1 MDPNNSFKKEPKFT
15 KSFDNFFNFNKHHI
29 SSSAD
34 KNKFIQ
40 NNNFYETDNN
50 LNKRYNNLLLELK
63 DLEKEEKNDFEKNK
77 ERENSPINNNNDDN
91 YGSEDIEDLC
101 LFKNIDNMLNS
112 NDLKDEDKIIE
123 SQQFD
128 KKDNYNVTYQDFF
141 NLSINLM
148 KKKQDLKFKKLK
160 NMVNEL
166 KIKYKNKNK
175 KKNDEFNKMI
185 FNKKMNKNLTNKPN
199 YLIEKEKKD
208 KEKKLIMNNMNNLN
222 KIILEKR
229 VDDANEILRKIEDQ
243 RLAKIEEMKEMDK
256 KANELNKREKDI
268 NVLENEINRKKNK
281 INEDL
286 KKLDGREKE
295 INEKK
300 RQISEKEKQI
310 NEKEKEVNKAK
321 KENEEKEN
329 IINQKNKD
337 LDIKYKDLK
346 ENERLINEKENENK
360 KAIEQINQDKNFLLI
375 VQQEQENLNIEF
387 NQREEKI
394 KEEKKIIEKEKLYI
408 EEEKKIIEKEKQQL
422 KEEKNK
428 INEEKINLE
437 KKKKEIKER
446 EEKLDSQFAQYI
458 NSLDEIEIKKQ
469 QLNNNLEVEKQKIK
483 KDQEYIKKSR
493 NDIENREKKL
503 NDEKNLLEKE
513 KKIFE
518 KEKKILEKEKTKI
531 RLNNILNDTFNAN
544 NNNQKSEEEKISD
557 IIFLGSV
564 LKHEIKK
571 EKIQNSNNIINVDNE
586 IKNYNN
592 NNPIILP
599 LYLISTWLKKNGC
612 EVVIEKKA
620 KNTKLNNLCLQHV
633 FTQKAINKKFTICFD
648 FGKENNELLLNT
660 NRCESFI
667 KSLKSQ
673 ISNDLVININDIFV
687 MNPRG
692 PDFTVDLYINN
703 LEEDKIDQVYKYIE
717 TRKGFINTKISVL
730 LEGCKLSSDI
740 FEPEFDME
748 PINWP
753 QGKNYR
759 GKLPYNPPYDY
770 FGCALKVRG
779 SYDSG
784 DDTWLGHINIDG
796 EFAVA
801 YHGIRSNLD
810 AVKGI
815 MNSYLKAGAN
825 QYCRND
831 DDMMHPGKKCGKG
844 VYVTPD
850 IKVAEEYTEGF
861 GVFELNKT
869 YRIVLQCRV
878 NPKKIRQSAREPE
891 YWILNGN
898 GKEIRPYRILIKEVS
913 NN

>member
-1 MDPNNSFKKEPKFT
+1 
-15 KSFDNFFNFNKHHI
+15 
-29 SSSAD
+29 
-34 KNKFIQ
+34 
-40 NNNFYETDNN
+40 
-50 LNKRYNNLLLELK
+50 
-63 DLEKEEKNDFEKNK
+63 
-77 ERENSPINNNNDDN
+77 
-91 YGSEDIEDLC
+91 
-101 LFKNIDNMLNS
+101 
-112 NDLKDEDKIIE
+112 
-123 SQQFD
+123 
-128 KKDNYNVTYQDFF
+128 
-141 NLSINLM
+141 
-148 KKKQDLKFKKLK
+148 
-160 NMVNEL
+160 
-166 KIKYKNKNK
+166 
-175 KKNDEFNKMI
+175 
-185 FNKKMNKNLTNKPN
+185 
-199 YLIEKEKKD
+199 
-208 KEKKLIMNNMNNLN
+208 MNNLN
-222 KIILEKR
+222 KVILGKR
-229 VDDANEILRKIEDQ
+229 VDDASENLRKIEDQ

-295 INEKK
+295 INEIKK
-300 RQISEKEKQI
+300 QISEKEKQI

-394 KEEKKIIEKEKLYI
+394 KEEKKIIEKEKQNI

-437 KKKKEIKER
+437 KKKEEIKER

-483 KDQEYIKKSR
+483 KEQEYIKKSR

-692 PDFTVDLYINN
+692 PNFTVDLYINN
-703 LEEDKIDQVYKYIE
+703 LEEDKIDQVYNYIG
-717 TRKGFINTKISVL
+717 TRKGFITTKISVL

-740 FEPEFDME
+740 FEPEFDMK

-753 QGKNYR
+753 PSPNFR

-825 QYCRND
+825 QNCRND
-831 DDMMHPGKKCGKG
+831 DDMMHPWKKCGKG
-844 VYVTPD
+844 VYVTPN

>member
-1 MDPNNSFKKEPKFT
+1 
-15 KSFDNFFNFNKHHI
+15 
-29 SSSAD
+29 
-34 KNKFIQ
+34 
-40 NNNFYETDNN
+40 
-50 LNKRYNNLLLELK
+50 
-63 DLEKEEKNDFEKNK
+63 
-77 ERENSPINNNNDDN
+77 
-91 YGSEDIEDLC
+91 
-101 LFKNIDNMLNS
+101 
-112 NDLKDEDKIIE
+112 
-123 SQQFD
+123 
-128 KKDNYNVTYQDFF
+128 
-141 NLSINLM
+141 
-148 KKKQDLKFKKLK
+148 
-160 NMVNEL
+160 
-166 KIKYKNKNK
+166 
-175 KKNDEFNKMI
+175 MI

-295 INEKK
+295 INEIKK
-300 RQISEKEKQI
+300 QISEKEKQI

-337 LDIKYKDLK
+337 LDIKYKNLK

-360 KAIEQINQDKNFLLI
+360 KTIKKINQNKNFLLI

-394 KEEKKIIEKEKLYI
+394 KEEKKIIETEKQNI

-437 KKKKEIKER
+437 KKKEEIKER

-483 KDQEYIKKSR
+483 KEQEYIKKSR
-493 NDIENREKKL
+493 NDIENKEKKL
-503 NDEKNLLEKE
+503 NNEKNLLEKD

-825 QYCRND
+825 QNCRND

-844 VYVTPD
+844 VYVTPN

>member
-50 LNKRYNNLLLELK
+50 LNKKYNNLLLELK

-295 INEKK
+295 INEIKK
-300 RQISEKEKQI
+300 QISEKEKQI

-329 IINQKNKD
+329 IINQK
-337 LDIKYKDLK
+337 IK
-346 ENERLINEKENENK
+346 I
-360 KAIEQINQDKNFLLI
+360 
-375 VQQEQENLNIEF
+375 
-387 NQREEKI
+387 
-394 KEEKKIIEKEKLYI
+394 
-408 EEEKKIIEKEKQQL
+408 
-422 KEEKNK
+422 
-428 INEEKINLE
+428 
-437 KKKKEIKER
+437 
-446 EEKLDSQFAQYI
+446 
-458 NSLDEIEIKKQ
+458 
-469 QLNNNLEVEKQKIK
+469 
-483 KDQEYIKKSR
+483 
-493 NDIENREKKL
+493 
-503 NDEKNLLEKE
+503 
-513 KKIFE
+513 
-518 KEKKILEKEKTKI
+518 
-531 RLNNILNDTFNAN
+531 
-544 NNNQKSEEEKISD
+544 
-557 IIFLGSV
+557 
-564 LKHEIKK
+564 
-571 EKIQNSNNIINVDNE
+571 
-586 IKNYNN
+586 
-592 NNPIILP
+592 
-599 LYLISTWLKKNGC
+599 
-612 EVVIEKKA
+612 
-620 KNTKLNNLCLQHV
+620 
-633 FTQKAINKKFTICFD
+633 
-648 FGKENNELLLNT
+648 
-660 NRCESFI
+660 
-667 KSLKSQ
+667 
-673 ISNDLVININDIFV
+673 
-687 MNPRG
+687 
-692 PDFTVDLYINN
+692 
-703 LEEDKIDQVYKYIE
+703 
-717 TRKGFINTKISVL
+717 
-730 LEGCKLSSDI
+730 
-740 FEPEFDME
+740 
-748 PINWP
+748 
-753 QGKNYR
+753 
-759 GKLPYNPPYDY
+759 
-770 FGCALKVRG
+770 
-779 SYDSG
+779 
-784 DDTWLGHINIDG
+784 
-796 EFAVA
+796 
-801 YHGIRSNLD
+801 
-810 AVKGI
+810 
-815 MNSYLKAGAN
+815 
-825 QYCRND
+825 
-831 DDMMHPGKKCGKG
+831 
-844 VYVTPD
+844 
-850 IKVAEEYTEGF
+850 
-861 GVFELNKT
+861 
-869 YRIVLQCRV
+869 
-878 NPKKIRQSAREPE
+878 
-891 YWILNGN
+891 WILN
-898 GKEIRPYRILIKEVS
+898 IKI
-913 NN
+913 

>member
-1 MDPNNSFKKEPKFT
+1 
-15 KSFDNFFNFNKHHI
+15 
-29 SSSAD
+29 
-34 KNKFIQ
+34 
-40 NNNFYETDNN
+40 
-50 LNKRYNNLLLELK
+50 
-63 DLEKEEKNDFEKNK
+63 
-77 ERENSPINNNNDDN
+77 
-91 YGSEDIEDLC
+91 
-101 LFKNIDNMLNS
+101 
-112 NDLKDEDKIIE
+112 
-123 SQQFD
+123 
-128 KKDNYNVTYQDFF
+128 
-141 NLSINLM
+141 
-148 KKKQDLKFKKLK
+148 
-160 NMVNEL
+160 
-166 KIKYKNKNK
+166 
-175 KKNDEFNKMI
+175 
-185 FNKKMNKNLTNKPN
+185 
-199 YLIEKEKKD
+199 
-208 KEKKLIMNNMNNLN
+208 
-222 KIILEKR
+222 
-229 VDDANEILRKIEDQ
+229 
-243 RLAKIEEMKEMDK
+243 
-256 KANELNKREKDI
+256 
-268 NVLENEINRKKNK
+268 
-281 INEDL
+281 
-286 KKLDGREKE
+286 
-295 INEKK
+295 
-300 RQISEKEKQI
+300 
-310 NEKEKEVNKAK
+310 
-321 KENEEKEN
+321 
-329 IINQKNKD
+329 

-394 KEEKKIIEKEKLYI
+394 KEEKKIIEKEKLYL

-437 KKKKEIKER
+437 KKKEEIKER

-825 QYCRND
+825 QNCRND

-878 NPKKIRQSAREPE
+878 NPKKIRQSARVPE